1 MKKITFA
8 ILILTISFGSAPGIT
23 VNSVQVSAEVKE
35 TTKIFSFGSTSF
47 SVSSSS
53 LNQSGDL
60 YDEERNHLINTGER
74 QEVNDR
80 FKFYSF
86 RNQER
91 AEEENRTTYFSRA
104 PPMLA

>member
-23 VNSVQVSAEVKE
+23 VGGIQVSTEVQE

-60 YDEERNHLINTGER
+60 YEEERNHSINTGEK
-74 QEVNDR
+74 QEVTDR

-86 RNQER
+86 RNEEKT
-91 AEEENRTTYFSRA
+91 EEENRTTYFSRA
-104 PPMLA
+104 PPKLS